1 MVVVYPSSCSRRRFI
16 PPKSLFR
23 DMNDNDDDV
32 GMAVLVEAEY
42 TPFIILVVVLSV
54 IMMAMITSR
63 RCDTLFNVLL
73 LLLLGRDNAIIFR
86 RNVVLDLC

>member
-1 MVVVYPSSCSRRRFI
+1 
-16 PPKSLFR
+16 
-23 DMNDNDDDV
+23 MNDNDDDV